1 MECFHFCPEYRPGS
15 YYGTNQDPN
24 AYGKTTDLTVMAGT
38 QYAYSFDK
46 FLFMPS
52 DLTAGLEYSFDHL
65 KDEMIGYNRFTNQK
79 VHIESAFLQNEWKNK
94 RWSFLIG
101 GRLDKHNMMDHV
113 IFSPRAN
120 IRFNPTEDINIRAS
134 YSSGFRAPQAFDEDM
149 HISAVGGEVAMIQ
162 RAKDLS
168 EEKSQSLSASVDF
181 YHRFKNGIQLNFLV
195 EGFYTSLSDVFV
207 LEDIGKDEQG
217 NLIKERRNGSGAKVM
232 GLTLEGKSVLTSWLS
247 LQAGATFQR
256 SRYKD
261 VPYAGYLWLFYGY
274 SHAFQTFHGFPVG
287 NLYGKYVGAAFGGIY
302 TFG

>member
-1 MECFHFCPEYRPGS
+1 
-15 YYGTNQDPN
+15 
-24 AYGKTTDLTVMAGT
+24 
-38 QYAYSFDK
+38 
-46 FLFMPS
+46 
-52 DLTAGLEYSFDHL
+52 
-65 KDEMIGYNRFTNQK
+65 MIGYNRFTNQK

-217 NLIKERRNGSGAKVM
+217 NLIKERRNGPGRK
-232 GLTLEGKSVLTSWLS
+232 
-247 LQAGATFQR
+247 
-256 SRYKD
+256 
-261 VPYAGYLWLFYGY
+261 
-274 SHAFQTFHGFPVG
+274 
-287 NLYGKYVGAAFGGIY
+287 
-302 TFG
+302 

>member
-1 MECFHFCPEYRPGS
+1 
-15 YYGTNQDPN
+15 
-24 AYGKTTDLTVMAGT
+24 
-38 QYAYSFDK
+38 
-46 FLFMPS
+46 MPS

-232 GLTLEGKSVLTSWLS
+232 GLTLEGKSVLTSWLAIFAS
-247 LQAGATFQR
+247 G
-256 SRYKD
+256 RY
-261 VPYAGYLWLFYGY
+261 
-274 SHAFQTFHGFPVG
+274 FPAKP
-287 NLYGKYVGAAFGGIY
+287 L
-302 TFG
+302 

>member
-1 MECFHFCPEYRPGS
+1 
-15 YYGTNQDPN
+15 
-24 AYGKTTDLTVMAGT
+24 MAGT

-134 YSSGFRAPQAFDEDM
+134 YSSGM
-149 HISAVGGEVAMIQ
+149 
-162 RAKDLS
+162 
-168 EEKSQSLSASVDF
+168 SLRCSGSV
-181 YHRFKNGIQLNFLV
+181 
-195 EGFYTSLSDVFV
+195 
-207 LEDIGKDEQG
+207 
-217 NLIKERRNGSGAKVM
+217 
-232 GLTLEGKSVLTSWLS
+232 
-247 LQAGATFQR
+247 
-256 SRYKD
+256 
-261 VPYAGYLWLFYGY
+261 
-274 SHAFQTFHGFPVG
+274 
-287 NLYGKYVGAAFGGIY
+287 
-302 TFG
+302 